1 MRNHPLAR
9 MGIALAVWLCASEAA
24 AVAADPPARHA
35 LAMHGEPKYPPG
47 FRHFDYVAPDA
58 PKGGRVTL
66 SVTGS
71 FDTLNPFT
79 VKGVPAAGLADT
91 YDTLMV
97 GSLDEPFTQYPL
109 VAESVRVP
117 DDRSWVEFTL
127 NPAARFNDGQPVEPA
142 DVIFTFDTLRRTH
155 PFYGAYYA
163 GVADVRT
170 VGERAVRF
178 EFKPGDNRELPLILG
193 QLPVLPEHYWKDR
206 DFQSTTLQPP
216 PGSGPYRIATVDPGR
231 SIGYTLVEDY
241 WGRDLPVNVGRHN
254 FGTITYDYYLDPT
267 VALQAFK
274 GGLVDFRIESTA
286 KDWAT
291 AYVMPEVRSGKLH
304 LEEIPVKVPAGM
316 QGFVFNT
323 RRPVFQDPRVRYAIA
338 QAFDFRWA
346 NRVLFYGAY
355 TRTDSYFENSDLAAE
370 GLPDEAGLRLLEP
383 LRGDLP
389 EEVFTTRYE
398 PPSAATPAELRA
410 NLLKARDLLEEAG
423 WVIRDGRRVN
433 ARTGQPL
440 TFEILLDN
448 PAFERVALP
457 LVDNLQRL
465 GITARVR
472 TVDSA
477 QYQNR
482 IRDFDFDMTVHVWGQ
497 SLSPGNEQR
506 NYWTSAAADEPGS
519 ENLAGIRSPAVDR
532 LVERVI
538 AAKTRE
544 ELQTATAALDRAL
557 LWGHYVIPHWYS
569 EVIRVAYWDKLA
581 HPVDLPPYGIAF
593 DAWWVRSADT
603 AAGKAAGAAGSSGT
617 PPAAPSRERGR
628 P

>member
-1 MRNHPLAR
+1 MRRPAFR
-9 MGIALAVWLCASEAA
+9 AA
-24 AVAADPPARHA
+24 AMTLAFWPCAVPAVHTVAAAEPAPRQA

-47 FRHFDYVAPDA
+47 FNHFDYVAPDA
-58 PKGGRVTL
+58 PKGGSITL

-79 VKGVPAAGLADT
+79 VRGVPAAGLADT

-117 DDRSWVEFTL
+117 EDRSWVEFTL
-127 NPAARFNDGQPVEPA
+127 NPAARFHDGREIRPE
-142 DVIFTFDTLRRTH
+142 DVVFTFDTLRRTH

-163 GVADVRT
+163 GVADRRAVGDRT
-170 VGERAVRF
+170 VRF
-178 EFKPGDNRELPLILG
+178 DFQPGDNRELPLILG
-193 QLPVLPEHYWKDR
+193 QLPVLPAHHWKDR
-206 DFQSTTLQPP
+206 DFEATTLVPP
-216 PGSGPYRIATVDPGR
+216 LGSGPYRITAVDPGR
-231 SIGYTLVEDY
+231 SITYQRVEGY
-241 WGRDLPVNVGRHN
+241 WARDLPVNRGRHN
-254 FGTITYDYYLDPT
+254 IGMVTHDYYRDPT

-274 GGLVDFRIESTA
+274 GGLVDFRIENTA

-291 AYVMPEVRSGKLH
+291 AYVMPEVRSGRLH

-323 RRPVFQDPRVRYAIA
+323 RRPIFDDPRVRYAVA
-338 QAFDFRWA
+338 HAFDFRWA

-370 GLPDEAGLRLLEP
+370 GLPGPAELRLLEP
-383 LRGDLP
+383 LRAQLP
-389 EEVFTTRYE
+389 PEVFSTRYE
-398 PPSAATPAELRA
+398 LPSTATPRELRA

-423 WVIRDGRRVN
+423 WVVRDGRRVN

-448 PAFERVALP
+448 PSFERVALP
-457 LVDNLQRL
+457 LIDNLERL
-465 GITARVR
+465 GISARVR

-482 IRDFDFDMTVHVWGQ
+482 VRDFDFDMIVHVWGQ

-506 NYWTSAAADEPGS
+506 DYWSSAAADRPGS
-519 ENLAGIRSPAVDR
+519 RNVAGIRDPAVDR
-532 LVERVI
+532 LVEAVI
-538 AAKTRE
+538 AANTRE
-544 ELQTATAALDRAL
+544 ELEAGTAALDRAL

-569 EVIRVAYWDKLA
+569 DVVRVAYWDKLA
-581 HPVDLPPYGIAF
+581 HPGGLPPYGIAF
-593 DAWWVRSADT
+593 DAWWVR
-603 AAGKAAGAAGSSGT
+603 
-617 PPAAPSRERGR
+617 PAAMP
-628 P
+628 